1 MKTRYDVIYR
11 DLRDNIENETFPFQ
25 SFLPSESALTETFAC
40 SHNTLRRALGLLRDQ
55 GYVQPVHG
63 KGVRIIYQRPARTTF
78 AADDIET
85 FREAS
90 ARQHLETVTRVVELE
105 HIVADGALARQTGF
119 EPGCELTR
127 IERVRII
134 AGEALILDQNLFRT
148 ASVPGITE
156 DIARESI
163 YAYAEDELGLQIATS
178 KRVITVE
185 RATARDRA
193 LLDIE
198 GIDHLAVVTSK
209 TFDSRG
215 ILVERTCSR
224 HRPDHFS
231 FTTTSVRHN
240 V

>member
-1 MKTRYDVIYR
+1 MKARYDAIYR
-11 DLRDNIENETFPFQ
+11 DLRDNIEDETYPFQ
-25 SFLPSESALTETFAC
+25 SFLPSESVLTETFAC
-40 SHNTLRRALGLLRDQ
+40 SHNTLRRALALLRDQ

-63 KGVRIIYQRPARTTF
+63 KGVRVIYQRPARTTF

-90 ARQHLETVTRVVELE
+90 ARQHLETVTEIATLEDIVVDE
-105 HIVADGALARQTGF
+105 ALARQTGF
-119 EPGCELTR
+119 EPGCGLTR
-127 IERVRII
+127 IERVRVIG
-134 AGEALILDQNLFRT
+134 GEALILDRNLFRT
-148 ASVPGITE
+148 SSVPGITE
-156 DIARESI
+156 GVARDSI
-163 YAYAEDELGLQIATS
+163 YAYAEGELGVQIATS

-185 RATARDRA
+185 RATVRDRE

-198 GIDHLAVVTSK
+198 GTDHLAVVTSQ
-209 TFDSRG
+209 TFDTQG
-215 ILVERTCSR
+215 ILIEWTCSR